1 MSTPENT
8 DVAKSITISIRSSHP
23 QIGKTMASVIVAQA
37 LKEHLPNANVVVHT
51 DTVADVYKKLSGMP
65 ATDLTR
71 AMQEACTHHDT
82 KFVIEDL
89 NGSTHE
95 AFTGAGGIAETI
107 SFNDIDNGF
116 NE

>member
-1 MSTPENT
+1 MSTPEHT
-8 DVAKSITISIRSSHP
+8 EVAKSITISIRSSHP
-23 QIGKTMASVIVAQA
+23 QIGKTMASVIVAKA

-51 DTVADVYKKLSGMP
+51 DSMADVYKKLSDMP

-89 NGSTHE
+89 NGSTHD

-107 SFNDIDNGF
+107 SFNDSDKGF
-116 NE
+116 DE